1 MIDRLPH
8 EFSGGQRQR
17 IAIARALAPAP
28 KVIIADEPTSAL
40 DVSVQ
45 AAILQLL
52 LDIQKETGL
61 GLLFITHDLAVVRQ
75 NAHRVAVLRG
85 GQLVEL
91 GTTEDVMDRPQHPY
105 TQALIAAAPV
115 PDPALAVR
123 RTSRVIAEQF
133 PGPFAEVPPERWR
146 AE

>member
-1 MIDRLPH
+1 
-8 EFSGGQRQR
+8 
-17 IAIARALAPAP
+17 
-28 KVIIADEPTSAL
+28 
-40 DVSVQ
+40 
-45 AAILQLL
+45 
-52 LDIQKETGL
+52 
-61 GLLFITHDLAVVRQ
+61 
-75 NAHRVAVLRG
+75 
-85 GQLVEL
+85 VEL

-123 RTSRVIAEQF
+123 RTSRVITEQF